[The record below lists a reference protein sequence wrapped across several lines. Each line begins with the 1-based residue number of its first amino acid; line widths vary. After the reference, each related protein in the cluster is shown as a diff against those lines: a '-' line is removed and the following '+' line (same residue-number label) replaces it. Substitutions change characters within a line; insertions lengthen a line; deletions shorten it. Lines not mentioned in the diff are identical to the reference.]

1 MADEE
6 QKHEKPQ
13 LVLANT
19 KKMTFEDCLNMY
31 RRLMGKEPTP
41 ADVEKARKTWD
52 MRQVLVSTLNAS
64 PFRQATPS
72 PTPTDS
78 QSQSEPR

>member
-19 KKMTFEDCLNMY
+19 RRLTFEDCLNMY

-52 MRQVLVSTLNAS
+52 STSISLHAQREPISSSDSKPNA
-64 PFRQATPS
+64 
-72 PTPTDS
+72 D
-78 QSQSEPR
+78 